1 MARDEY
7 DTSAQARS
15 KNWTRSQRFLV
26 WLGVLLSFS
35 YIAANQPRLSANLR
49 KVPDADQFVFLTFD
63 AHPCKKTGPHSC
75 DSDAVLSGAW
85 QLLDTLRKHN
95 VKCTLFF
102 TAEFI
107 EAYPDLVRRAIA
119 DGHEIGSHLKTHTH
133 PLEFGKRGRK
143 FSKEWFMDE
152 LLSADRALQRTR
164 NGRAVKL
171 FRMPY
176 GLSSYFVIPEGPKK
190 ILQWAQ
196 EAGYTHVDWTI
207 DTLDWI
213 SKTQPRSQFLPSYLT
228 SNQMADRIYHTR
240 GQGAIVLSHLTRYR
254 PMSEPSVNE
263 MLPGLLTRLATSRVR
278 TARIS
283 DFLVATAVPPPEKPP
298 LKPPVKPPLRPPLK
312 PTPTPT
318 APPEA
323 NLVELKASQCNYSWN
338 FKRVHICL
346 QGISK
351 ADCDAL
357 EDSFLSREE
366 LCPCTQKGVSHDVE
380 NLGEIVQ
387 ISCKM

>member
-1 MARDEY
+1 MLKDEY
-7 DTSAQARS
+7 ETYVQARTH
-15 KNWTRSQRFLV
+15 NWTGLFRLL
-26 WLGVLLSFS
+26 LGLGILISFS
-35 YIAANQPRLSANLR
+35 YTAANQPRLSGNLR
-49 KVPDADQFVFLTFD
+49 KVPDADKFVFLTFD
-63 AHPCKKTGPHSC
+63 AHPCKKTGPNSC
-75 DSDAVLSGAW
+75 DSDAVLAGAW
-85 QLLDTLRKHN
+85 QLLDTLRKN
-95 VKCTLFF
+95 KVKCTLFF

-152 LLSADRALQRTR
+152 LLSADRALQKTR

-176 GLSSYFVIPEGPKK
+176 GLGSYFVIPDGPRR
-190 ILQWAQ
+190 ILQWAA

-213 SKTQPRSQFLPSYLT
+213 SKSAPRSQFLPSYLT
-228 SNQMADRIYHTR
+228 SNQMADRIYQTR

-254 PMSEPSVNE
+254 PSTEPSVNE
-263 MLPGLLTRLATSRVR
+263 MLPSLLKRLGTSRIQ

-283 DFLVATAVPPPEKPP
+283 DFLLATAVR
-298 LKPPVKPPLRPPLK
+298 PPVKPGPAV
-312 PTPTPT
+312 TPVP
-318 APPEA
+318 APEA
-323 NLVELKASQCNYSWN
+323 NLVELKSTQCNYSWN

-346 QGISK
+346 QGISQS
-351 ADCDAL
+351 DCDAL

-366 LCPCTQKGVSHDVE
+366 SCPCTQKGVQHEVE

-387 ISCKM
+387 VSCKM